1 MNQCTHSLKL
11 SIWEFILLYGFRIE
25 RTRSI
30 SKVRFEC
37 KECGKSF
44 RIKWKLAPNHHYVF
58 SIVPVILLIALIIA
72 FGILAWKHW
81 LNERVVVYLFPLVL
95 FIGYISEY
103 LVSMELIKLFTER
116 GIIAEMAE
124 IDEDNQKDL
133 LSKEEAVFQSK
144 KSREWITAGVC
155 LITVLIIVILLEL
168 LVSRGR

>member
-1 MNQCTHSLKL
+1 
-11 SIWEFILLYGFRIE
+11 
-25 RTRSI
+25 
-30 SKVRFEC
+30 
-37 KECGKSF
+37 
-44 RIKWKLAPNHHYVF
+44 
-58 SIVPVILLIALIIA
+58 VPVILLIALIIA

-95 FIGYISEY
+95 FIGCISEY

-168 LVSRGR
+168 LVSRGRFS